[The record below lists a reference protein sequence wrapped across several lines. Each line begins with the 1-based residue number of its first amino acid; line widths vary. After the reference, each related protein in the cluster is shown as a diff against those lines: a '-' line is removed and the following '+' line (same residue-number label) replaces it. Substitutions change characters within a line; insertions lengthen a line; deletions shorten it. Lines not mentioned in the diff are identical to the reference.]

1 MPKGMH
7 GIFPVSYGDAV
18 LLAGGGVKAAGSN
31 SALSFAYGLP
41 ERWCPVPPNRCT
53 FPSWGA
59 RT

>member
-18 LLAGGGVKAAGSN
+18 LLAGGGVKAAGSK

-41 ERWCPVPPNRCT
+41 
-53 FPSWGA
+53 
-59 RT
+59 